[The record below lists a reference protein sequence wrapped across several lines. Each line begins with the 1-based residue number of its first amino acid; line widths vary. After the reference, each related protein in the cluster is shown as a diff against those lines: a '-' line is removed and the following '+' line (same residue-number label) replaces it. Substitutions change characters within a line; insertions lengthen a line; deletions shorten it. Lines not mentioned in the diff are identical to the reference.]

1 VSEVAE
7 EVRSECLASATRLA
21 VETFQKITRL
31 PLFLCF
37 WVFCMSRREIA
48 RISPICPLRL
58 LAVAVYKSGEAE
70 CIGKECA
77 WYLICHNFSNLAEI
91 LVEILDKETT

>member
-1 VSEVAE
+1 MSEK
-7 EVRSECLASATRLA
+7 R
-21 VETFQKITRL
+21 ETHTEMRK
-31 PLFLCF
+31 
-37 WVFCMSRREIA
+37 V
-48 RISPICPLRL
+48 CPLRL

-91 LVEILDKETT
+91 LVEILDKEAT

>member
-1 VSEVAE
+1 MSNSE
-7 EVRSECLASATRLA
+7 
-21 VETFQKITRL
+21 K
-31 PLFLCF
+31 
-37 WVFCMSRREIA
+37 A

-77 WYLICHNFSNLAEI
+77 WYLICYNLSNLAEI
-91 LVEILDKETT
+91 LARTHGKEAI